1 MTTSSAY
8 PMSELRPVTI
18 LISAL
23 GGEGGGVMTDWILS
37 ACRAEGLTVQ
47 ATSVPGVAQR
57 TGATTYY
64 LEILREKLP
73 AGAAEPVMAL
83 YPQVGDIDLMVAT
96 ELVEAGRAC
105 QSGFVSPDRTAL
117 IASMHRF
124 YLIDEKIGMG
134 DTRLETARVEA
145 TVRGLSK
152 RVILGDFAQ
161 AARDSGTVIN
171 AVLIGAIAG
180 TGILPLPVEAF
191 ERAIREEGK
200 SVDANLRGFQYGLK
214 IARGEIV
221 ELRPAPRAAI
231 PAPVPTS
238 TAVLESLR
246 DRVVRDFPTIAQEIV
261 NEGAARTFD
270 YQDQAYATLYLD
282 RLDTVWAAERAAGGD
297 GSGTAETGRHL
308 ALWMT
313 YEDVIRVA
321 QIKTRAN
328 RLQKVQRGSG
338 AKGEQPVIVTE
349 FLKPGIDEFA
359 SLLPPSLG
367 RRLVGWAERANRHN
381 SFNVGLHIRTSTVLG
396 FALLRLMA
404 LLKGWRR
411 RGYRFGVEQQSIE
424 RWLEAIRQAMAK
436 DRLVAREIAECARL
450 IKGYSDT
457 HRRGTANFRR
467 IMDMLVAPT
476 LTASNARPDFYA
488 NAAAAIATARKAAL
502 SDPEGQTLDRT
513 LAQLVSARA

>member
-1 MTTSSAY
+1 MAAA
-8 PMSELRPVTI
+8 ELRPVTL

-64 LEILREKLP
+64 IEILREKLE

-105 QSGFVSPDRTAL
+105 QSGFVSPDRTTL

-145 TVRGLSK
+145 TVRQLS
-152 RVILGDFAQ
+152 RRAILGDFAQ

-171 AVLIGAIAG
+171 AVLVGAIAG
-180 TGILPLPVEAF
+180 TGILPIPVEAF

-214 IARGEIV
+214 VARGEIV
-221 ELRPAPRAAI
+221 ELRPTPRVAF
-231 PAPVPTS
+231 PAPTPTPA
-238 TAVLESLR
+238 TALEALR
-246 DRVVRDFPTIAQEIV
+246 DRTVRDFPTVARELL
-261 NEGAARTFD
+261 NEGAARCFD
-270 YQDQAYATLYLD
+270 YQDNAYATLYLD

-297 GSGTAETGRHL
+297 GSVTAETGRHL

-359 SLLPPSLG
+359 SILPPALG
-367 RRLVGWAERANRHN
+367 RRLVGWAERTGRHN
-381 SFNVGLHIRTSTVLG
+381 AFNVGLHIRTSTALG

-404 LLKGWRR
+404 SLKGWRR
-411 RGYRFGVEQQSIE
+411 RGYRFGVEQQGIE

-436 DRLVAREIAECARL
+436 DRAVAREIAECARL

-457 HRRGTANFRR
+457 HRRGTGNFRR
-467 IMDMLVAPT
+467 IMETLVTPALST
-476 LTASNARPDFYA
+476 SNVRPDFYA

-502 SDPEGQTLDRT
+502 ADPEGQTLDRT
-513 LAQLVSARA
+513 LAQLAGARA

>member
-1 MTTSSAY
+1 MAA
-8 PMSELRPVTI
+8 ELRPVTL

-23 GGEGGGVMTDWILS
+23 GGEGGGVMTDWILA

-73 AGAAEPVMAL
+73 AGAPEPVMAL

-105 QSGFVSPDRTAL
+105 QSGFVSPDRTTL

-145 TVRGLSK
+145 TVKQLSK
-152 RVILGDFAQ
+152 RAILGDFAQ

-171 AVLIGAIAG
+171 AVLVGAIAG
-180 TGILPLPVEAF
+180 TGILPIPVEAF

-200 SVDANLRGFQYGLK
+200 SVEANLRGFVYGLRV
-214 IARGEIV
+214 ARGEIV
-221 ELRPAPRAAI
+221 ELRPAQRAAA
-231 PAPVPTS
+231 PAETS
-238 TAVLESLR
+238 TPTATLEALR
-246 DRVVRDFPTIAQEIV
+246 DRVVRDFPTVAREIV
-261 NEGAARTFD
+261 NEGAARIFD
-270 YQDQAYATLYLD
+270 YQDNAYATLYLD
-282 RLDTVWAAERAAGGD
+282 RLATVWAAERAAGGD
-297 GSGTAETGRHL
+297 GSVTAETGRHL

-313 YEDVIRVA
+313 YEDMIRVA
-321 QIKTRAN
+321 QIKTRVN

-359 SLLPPSLG
+359 SLLPPALG
-367 RRLVGWAERANRHN
+367 RRLVGWAERTKRHN
-381 SFNVGLHIRTSTVLG
+381 AFNVGLHIRTSTVLG

-404 LLKGWRR
+404 ALKPWRR
-411 RGYRFGVEQQSIE
+411 RGYRYGAEQAGIE
-424 RWLEAIRQAMAK
+424 RWLAAIVAALPR

-467 IMDMLVAPT
+467 IMDTLVAPA
-476 LTASNARPDFYA
+476 LAAANVRPDFYA

-502 SDPEGQTLDRT
+502 ADPEGETLDRA
-513 LAQLVSARA
+513 LAQLATARA

>member
-1 MTTSSAY
+1 MA
-8 PMSELRPVTI
+8 ELRPVTI

-23 GGEGGGVMTDWILS
+23 GGEGGGVMTDWILA

-64 LEILREKLP
+64 IEILREKLT

-105 QSGFVSPDRTAL
+105 QSGFVSPDRTTL
-117 IASMHRF
+117 IASIHRF

-134 DTRLETARVEA
+134 DSRLETARVKA
-145 TVRGLSK
+145 TVRQLSK
-152 RVILGDFAQ
+152 RAILGDFAQ

-171 AVLIGAIAG
+171 AVLVGAIAG
-180 TGILPLPVEAF
+180 TGILQLAAEAF

-200 SVDANLRGFQYGLK
+200 SVDANLRGFQHGLK
-214 IARGEIV
+214 VARGEIV
-221 ELRPAPRAAI
+221 ELRPAPRATS
-231 PAPVPTS
+231 PAPVPTP
-238 TAVLESLR
+238 TAALEALR
-246 DRVVRDFPTIAQEIV
+246 DRVVRDFPTLAREIL
-261 NEGAARTFD
+261 NEGAARCFD
-270 YQDQAYATLYLD
+270 YQDEAYATLYLD
-282 RLDTVWAAERAAGGD
+282 RLDKLWAAERAAGGD

-308 ALWMT
+308 ALWMS

-359 SLLPPSLG
+359 SILPPSLG
-367 RRLVGWAERANRHN
+367 RHLVGWAERTNSHNR
-381 SFNVGLHIRTSTVLG
+381 FNVGLHIRTSTVLG

-404 LLKGWRR
+404 SLKSWRR
-411 RGYRFGVEQQSIE
+411 NGYRFGVEQDGIE
-424 RWLEAIRQAMAK
+424 RWLGAIRAAMGK
-436 DRLVAREIAECARL
+436 DRIVALEIAECARL

-457 HRRGTANFRR
+457 HRRGTRNFRR
-467 IMDMLVAPT
+467 ILETLVQPA
-476 LTASNARPDFYA
+476 LSASNVRPDFYA

-502 SDPEGQTLDRT
+502 ADPEGETLDRT
-513 LAQLVSARA
+513 LAQLASARA

>member
-1 MTTSSAY
+1 MDAA
-8 PMSELRPVTI
+8 ELRPVTL

-23 GGEGGGVMTDWILS
+23 GGEGGGVMTDWILA

-64 LEILREKLP
+64 IEILREKLE

-105 QSGFVSPDRTAL
+105 QMGFVSPDRTTL

-145 TVRGLSK
+145 TVRQLS
-152 RVILGDFAQ
+152 RRAILGDFAQ

-171 AVLIGAIAG
+171 AVLVGAIAG
-180 TGILPLPVEAF
+180 TGILPIPVEAF

-200 SVDANLRGFQYGLK
+200 SVEASLRGFQYGLK
-214 IARGEIV
+214 VARGEIV
-221 ELRPAPRAAI
+221 ELRPAARAASAV
-231 PAPVPTS
+231 PPPTS
-238 TAVLESLR
+238 AAALEALR
-246 DRVVRDFPTIAQEIV
+246 DRVVRDFPTVAREII
-261 NEGAARTFD
+261 NEGAARCFD
-270 YQDQAYATLYLD
+270 YQDSAYAKLYLD
-282 RLDTVWAAERAAGGD
+282 RLDAVWAAEYAGKGD
-297 GSGTAETGRHL
+297 GTVTQEVGRHL

-338 AKGEQPVIVTE
+338 ARGEQPVIVTE
-349 FLKPGIDEFA
+349 FLKPGIDELA
-359 SLLPPSLG
+359 SILPPSLG
-367 RRLVGWAERANRHN
+367 RRLVGWAERTGRHN
-381 SFNVGLHIRTSTVLG
+381 AFNMGLHIRTSTVLG

-404 LLKGWRR
+404 SLKGWRR
-411 RGYRFGVEQQSIE
+411 RGYRFGVEQQGIE
-424 RWLEAIRQAMAK
+424 RWLESIRAAMGK
-436 DRLVAREIAECARL
+436 DRVVAREIAECARL

-457 HRRGTANFRR
+457 HRRGTGNFRR
-467 IMDMLVAPT
+467 IMETLVTPALAT
-476 LTASNARPDFYA
+476 SNVRPDFYA
-488 NAAAAIATARKAAL
+488 NVAASIATARKAAL
-502 SDPEGQTLDRT
+502 ADPEGQALDRT
-513 LAQLVSARA
+513 LAQLAGARA

>member
-1 MTTSSAY
+1 
-8 PMSELRPVTI
+8 MSELRPVTI

-23 GGEGGGVMTDWILS
+23 GGEGGGVMTDWILA

-73 AGAAEPVMAL
+73 KGAAEPVMAL

-105 QSGFVSPDRTAL
+105 QSGFVSPDRTTL

-134 DTRLETARVEA
+134 DSRLETARVEA
-145 TVRGLSK
+145 TVRQLAK
-152 RVILGDFAQ
+152 RAILGDFAQ

-171 AVLIGAIAG
+171 AVLVGAIAG
-180 TGILPLPVEAF
+180 TGLLPLPVEAL

-221 ELRPAPRAAI
+221 ELRPASRPASPP
-231 PAPVPTS
+231 PAPTP
-238 TAVLESLR
+238 AAALEALR
-246 DRVVRDFPTIAQEIV
+246 DRVVRDLPTVAQEIV
-261 NEGAARTFD
+261 NEGAARCFD
-270 YQDQAYATLYLD
+270 YQDSAYAALYLD
-282 RLDTVWAAERAAGGD
+282 RLDKVWTAERGTGGD
-297 GSGTAETGRHL
+297 GSLVKEVGRHL
-308 ALWMT
+308 ALWMS

-328 RLQKVQRGSG
+328 RLQKVNRGSG

-349 FLKPGIDEFA
+349 FLKPGIDELA
-359 SLLPPSLG
+359 SILPPALG
-367 RRLVGWAERANRHN
+367 RRLVGWAERTNSHNR
-381 SFNVGLHIRTSTVLG
+381 FNVGLHIRTSTVLG

-404 LLKGWRR
+404 SLKGWRR
-411 RGYRFGVEQQSIE
+411 RGYRFGVEQQGIE
-424 RWLEAIRQAMAK
+424 RWLDAIRTAAGK
-436 DRLVAREIAECARL
+436 DKAVALEIAECARL

-457 HRRGTANFRR
+457 HRRGTGNFRR
-467 IMDMLVAPT
+467 IMETLVTPA
-476 LTASNARPDFYA
+476 LAASNVRPDFYA

-502 SDPEGQTLDRT
+502 ADPEGQTLDRT
-513 LAQLVSARA
+513 LAQLATARA

>member
-1 MTTSSAY
+1 MAAA
-8 PMSELRPVTI
+8 ELRPVTL

-73 AGAAEPVMAL
+73 PGSPEPVMAL

-105 QSGFVSPDRTAL
+105 QSGFVSPDRTTL

-124 YLIDEKIGMG
+124 DLIDEKIGMG

-171 AVLIGAIAG
+171 AVLVGAIAG